1 MFVVNRFTSELGITV
16 ANYIETG
23 IVTAQVAVQYKTGR
37 VLTDILIVIQLSL
50 TRRVDS
56 VEGFRRSCYPIS
68 ILKTY

>member
-1 MFVVNRFTSELGITV
+1 MVTEVNSKGGKLITVMFFVNRFTSELGITV
-16 ANYIETG
+16 ANYIETS

-56 VEGFRRSCYPIS
+56 V
-68 ILKTY
+68 

>member
-16 ANYIETG
+16 ANYIETS

-56 VEGFRRSCYPIS
+56 V
-68 ILKTY
+68 

>member
-1 MFVVNRFTSELGITV
+1 MVTEVYQQQRGKFITVMFVVNRFTSELGITV
-16 ANYIETG
+16 ANYIETS

-56 VEGFRRSCYPIS
+56 V
-68 ILKTY
+68 